1 MSLLTPEL
9 RAALRAQYRSD
20 AADKRPLVKLFNP
33 LSAATWLAS
42 ELAEDGDTLFGLAD
56 LGFGCP
62 ELGWFSLSE
71 IESLRLPF
79 GLRIERDRH
88 FATDLPLSVWADWAR
103 KAGSIF
109 WAEQLLGSGDAQ
121 HRGNAAEGEAQLR
134 RARDTATDIADRFPP
149 SG

>member
-1 MSLLTPEL
+1 MIRLTPEL
-9 RAALRAQYRSD
+9 RAALRAQFDSE
-20 AADKRPLVKLFNP
+20 ATDKRPLVKLFNP

-56 LGFGCP
+56 LGLGCP
-62 ELGWFSLSE
+62 ELGYFSLRE
-71 IESLRLPF
+71 IKSLRLPF
-79 GLRIERDRH
+79 GLRIERDLI

-103 KAGSIF
+103 KAGSIL
-109 WAEQLLGSGDAQ
+109 WD
-121 HRGNAAEGEAQLR
+121 EALLR

>member
-9 RAALRAQYRSD
+9 RAALREQFRSD
-20 AADKRPLVKLFNP
+20 ATDKRPLVKLFHP

-42 ELAEDGDTLFGLAD
+42 ELAEDGDALFGLAD

-71 IESLRLPF
+71 IEALHLPF
-79 GLRIERDRH
+79 GMRIERDLN
-88 FATDLPLSVWADWAR
+88 FATNLSLTDWAAWPR
-103 KAGSIF
+103 KAGSIL
-109 WAEQLLGSGDAQ
+109 WAEALI
-121 HRGNAAEGEAQLR
+121 R
-134 RARDTATDIADRFPP
+134 RASDTASLSADRFPP

>member
-9 RAALRAQYRSD
+9 RAALRQQYRSD
-20 AADKRPLVKLFNP
+20 ATDKRPLAKLYHP

-42 ELAEDGDTLFGLAD
+42 ELADDGDALFGLAD

-62 ELGWFSLSE
+62 ELGYFSLSE

-79 GLRIERDRH
+79 GLRIERDPH
-88 FATDLPLSVWADWAR
+88 FSTDLSLSDWAAWAR
-103 KAGSIF
+103 KAGSIL
-109 WAEQLLGSGDAQ
+109 WAEAL
-121 HRGNAAEGEAQLR
+121 LR
-134 RARDTATDIADRFPP
+134 RARATAAELADRFPP

>member
-1 MSLLTPEL
+1 MSLLTREL

-42 ELAEDGDTLFGLAD
+42 ELAEDGDALFGLAD

-62 ELGWFSLSE
+62 ELGWFSISE
-71 IESLRLPF
+71 IEALRLPF
-79 GLRIERDRH
+79 GLRIERDLA
-88 FATDLPLSVWADWAR
+88 FATNVSLSDWADRAR
-103 KAGSIF
+103 KAGSILQ
-109 WAEQLLGSGDAQ
+109 AETL
-121 HRGNAAEGEAQLR
+121 LR
-134 RARDTATDIADRFPP
+134 RASDTASGLADQFPP

>member
-9 RAALRAQYRSD
+9 RAALREQYRSD
-20 AADKRPLVKLFNP
+20 AVDKRPLVKLFHP

-42 ELAEDGDTLFGLAD
+42 ELDEDGDSLFGLAD

-62 ELGWFSLSE
+62 ELGWFSLAE

-79 GLRIERDRH
+79 GLRIERDLN
-88 FATDLPLSVWADWAR
+88 FSTTLTLSDWAAWAR
-103 KAGSIF
+103 KAGSIL
-109 WAEQLLGSGDAQ
+109 WAEAL
-121 HRGNAAEGEAQLR
+121 LR
-134 RARDTATDIADRFPP
+134 RASATASDLADRFPP

>member
-20 AADKRPLVKLFNP
+20 ATDKRPLVKLFNP

-42 ELAEDGDTLFGLAD
+42 ELAEDGDALFGLAD

-62 ELGWFSLSE
+62 ELGWFSISE

-79 GLRIERDRH
+79 GLRIERDLA
-88 FATDLPLSVWADWAR
+88 FATNVSLSDWAAWAR
-103 KAGSIF
+103 KAGSIL
-109 WAEQLLGSGDAQ
+109 WAETLL
-121 HRGNAAEGEAQLR
+121 RGAS
-134 RARDTATDIADRFPP
+134 DTASGLADRFPP

>member
-9 RAALRAQYRSD
+9 RAALRAQYHSD
-20 AADKRPLVKLFNP
+20 AADKRPLVKLFHP

-42 ELAEDGDTLFGLAD
+42 ELDDDGDALFGLAD

-62 ELGWFSLSE
+62 ELGWFSLTE

-79 GLRIERDRH
+79 GLRIERDLN
-88 FATDLPLSVWADWAR
+88 FTTTLALSDWAAWAR
-103 KAGSIF
+103 KAGSIL
-109 WAEQLLGSGDAQ
+109 WAEAL
-121 HRGNAAEGEAQLR
+121 LR
-134 RARDTATDIADRFPP
+134 RASDTASDFANRFPP

>member
-9 RAALRAQYRSD
+9 RAGLRAQYHGE
-20 AADKRPLVKLFNP
+20 ATDKRPLVKLFNP

-42 ELAEDGDTLFGLAD
+42 ELAEDGDALFGLAD

-62 ELGWFSLSE
+62 ELGWFSLHE

-79 GLRIERDRH
+79 GLRIERDLN
-88 FATDLPLSVWADWAR
+88 FTTTLALSDWAAWAR
-103 KAGSIF
+103 KAGSIL
-109 WAEQLLGSGDAQ
+109 WAEAL
-121 HRGNAAEGEAQLR
+121 LR
-134 RARDTATDIADRFPP
+134 RASDTASDLADRFPP